1 MGGTSEHTAAHCPS
15 CGRPLTHLD
24 ADGMLSCDCGLRAYS
39 GYVSEYEYL
48 TSRRQWLWERI
59 AEQSGAPDPQTARA
73 YGVWSAGAET
83 PAQQPRRSSTSTQ
96 TLLVSLGAGL
106 LIVAALVF
114 VAVAWPLLGVIGQIV
129 VLVAATILATV
140 TAIFLRNRVPRTA
153 EALAVVAFTLGLIV
167 AGAAT
172 DLGAL
177 PRSWADA
184 GMYPV
189 IVSLIAVAF
198 GIGLG
203 HRFAMV
209 TWVWLGWLST
219 PVLLAS
225 GLTSTIP
232 WADAGQAALTAGVLS
247 YLALGAGLLY
257 GSRMIDRLP
266 VRVSAAVSAL
276 IAAAFTLRL
285 LDFSPPTGAN
295 VAIAAALLLLLLAHE
310 ATGNAATAWVGWP
323 LFGSWLALLAMHV
336 PDSSWLTAAMAA
348 AGVALLF
355 LIARWG
361 VGLAAVSAAALWTT
375 WLIGSWESDQW
386 LFFGIVGTGL
396 LAFSLR
402 SGAAPL
408 AWFGAVA
415 LQTAF
420 LLQVDSVPFFEVPT
434 LVFAGLLLLAGLVQK
449 RADERH
455 SLVIYAPALTVAL
468 LPTSVLLWDDVW
480 SQASLIRFG
489 VVMVVGIGCLLVG
502 VRAHLLGLVIPA
514 TIAVS
519 ITATAQIWATLDT
532 LPRWL
537 ALALAGALLIVIGAR
552 IEWVRGKG
560 QQTSHWLHTL
570 R

>member
-1 MGGTSEHTAAHCPS
+1 
-15 CGRPLTHLD
+15 
-24 ADGMLSCDCGLRAYS
+24 MLRCDCGLRAYS
-39 GYVSEYEYL
+39 GYVREYEYL
-48 TSRRQWLWERI
+48 TARRQWLWERI
-59 AEQSGAPDPQTARA
+59 ADRSGAPDPQTAHA
-73 YGVWSAGAET
+73 YSVWPASAAT

-114 VAVAWPLLGVIGQIV
+114 VAVAWSFLGVIGQLLL
-129 VLVAATILATV
+129 LVAATILITV

-153 EALAVVAFTLGLIV
+153 EALAVVAFMLGLIV

-184 GMYPV
+184 GPYSV

-225 GLTSTIP
+225 GLALKIS
-232 WADAGQAALTAGVLS
+232 WDDAGQAGLTAGALS
-247 YLALGAGLLY
+247 YLVLGTGLLF
-257 GSRMIDRLP
+257 GSQRIDRIP
-266 VRVSAAVSAL
+266 PRVSAGVSVL
-276 IAAAFTLRL
+276 IAAVFTLSL
-285 LDFSPPTGAN
+285 LSFSPPTGAS
-295 VAIAAALLLLLLAHE
+295 VVVAAALLLLLLAYDANH
-310 ATGNAATAWVGWP
+310 ATALVGWP
-323 LFGSWLALLAMHV
+323 LFGSWLALLAMHM

-361 VGLAAVSAAALWTT
+361 VGLAAVSAGALWTT
-375 WLIGSWESDQW
+375 WLIGAWESDPW
-386 LFFGIVGTGL
+386 LFFGIVGAGL

-402 SGAAPL
+402 PGAAPL

-420 LLQVDSVPFFEVPT
+420 FLQVDSVPFFEVPT
-434 LVFAGLLLLAGLVQK
+434 LVFAGFLLLAGLIQV
-449 RADERH
+449 RAGERH
-455 SLVIYAPALTVAL
+455 SLVSYAPALTAAL
-468 LPTSVLLWDDVW
+468 VPTSVLLWDNVW

-489 VVMVVGIGCLLVG
+489 IVMLAGIGILLIG

-519 ITATAQIWATLDT
+519 IAATAQIWATLDT

-552 IEWVRGKG
+552 IEWVRGKS
-560 QQTSHWLHTL
+560 QQTSDWLHTL